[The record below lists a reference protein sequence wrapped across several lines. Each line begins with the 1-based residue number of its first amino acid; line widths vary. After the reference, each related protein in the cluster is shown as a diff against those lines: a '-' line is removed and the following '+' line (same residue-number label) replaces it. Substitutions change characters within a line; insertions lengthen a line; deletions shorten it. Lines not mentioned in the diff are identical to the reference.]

1 MIVLIPAYEPD
12 GKLLNLL
19 DAVEISGAD
28 AQVVLVDDGSGPDY
42 GHVFTAAQSRGCEVV
57 TLPHNR
63 GKGVALK
70 AGFAHIAEHYPAETV
85 VCADCD
91 GQHRVKDILA
101 VADQV
106 EQDPHAMVLGVRHFT
121 GEVPARS
128 RFGNTVTRKV
138 FALATGTD
146 VTDTQTGLRGYPAGL
161 LGWLGTVPGDRFEY
175 ELNLLLQAK
184 GAGVGINEVSIDTVY
199 LEDNASSHFRPIADS
214 ARIYAPLLK
223 FTASSLAAF
232 GIDFVALFVL
242 QALTGSLLWSVVGA
256 RAISSAF
263 NFATNRSLVF
273 SGTNK
278 RAWWDAATRYY
289 ALVAALLVVNIGLL
303 GVFTAAGLGLVAA
316 KVLTE
321 VVLFIASFQV
331 QRAVVYLRGRRQTAA
346 VTATAVSEL
355 SAAR

>member
-1 MIVLIPAYEPD
+1 M
-12 GKLLNLL
+12 
-19 DAVEISGAD
+19 
-28 AQVVLVDDGSGPDY
+28 
-42 GHVFTAAQSRGCEVV
+42 
-57 TLPHNR
+57 
-63 GKGVALK
+63 
-70 AGFAHIAEHYPAETV
+70 
-85 VCADCD
+85 
-91 GQHRVKDILA
+91 
-101 VADQV
+101 
-106 EQDPHAMVLGVRHFT
+106 
-121 GEVPARS
+121 
-128 RFGNTVTRKV
+128 
-138 FALATGTD
+138 
-146 VTDTQTGLRGYPAGL
+146 
-161 LGWLGTVPGDRFEY
+161 
-175 ELNLLLQAK
+175 
-184 GAGVGINEVSIDTVY
+184 Y